1 MPKTSVLPLHHTP
14 IRTFMD
20 SKELTVGSVIILK
33 KRYLSSGTVG
43 IILEIQ
49 ESSLP
54 GDQGWIS
61 MNYVVM
67 MSTGEVL
74 NISESCIDQVIN

>member
-1 MPKTSVLPLHHTP
+1 
-14 IRTFMD
+14 MD
-20 SKELTVGSVIILK
+20 SEELTVGSVIILK

-43 IILEIQ
+43 MILEIQ
-49 ESSLP
+49 ESSPP

>member
-1 MPKTSVLPLHHTP
+1 
-14 IRTFMD
+14 MD

-43 IILEIQ
+43 MILEIQ

>member
-1 MPKTSVLPLHHTP
+1 
-14 IRTFMD
+14 MD
-20 SKELTVGSVIILK
+20 SKELVTGSVIVLK
-33 KRYLSSGTVG
+33 KKYLASGTVG
-43 IILEIQ
+43 MILEVQ

-74 NISESCIDQVIN
+74 NISESCIEQVIK

>member
-1 MPKTSVLPLHHTP
+1 
-14 IRTFMD
+14 MD
-20 SKELTVGSVIILK
+20 SEDLVVGSVIVLK
-33 KRYLSSGTVG
+33 KKYNASGVVG
-43 IILEIQ
+43 IVLEKQ

-61 MNYVVM
+61 MNYVIM

-74 NISESCIDQVIN
+74 NISESCIDQVLKEEPSQ

>member
-1 MPKTSVLPLHHTP
+1 
-14 IRTFMD
+14 MD
-20 SKELTVGSVIILK
+20 SEDLVVGSVIVLK
-33 KRYLSSGTVG
+33 KKYHASGAVG
-43 IILEIQ
+43 IVLETQ

-61 MNYVVM
+61 MNYVIM

-74 NISESCIDQVIN
+74 NISESCIDQVLKEEPSQ

>member
-1 MPKTSVLPLHHTP
+1 
-14 IRTFMD
+14 MD
-20 SKELTVGSVIILK
+20 SEELIVGSVIVLK
-33 KRYLSSGTVG
+33 EKYLASGKIG
-43 IILEIQ
+43 MILEIQ

-74 NISESCIDQVIN
+74 NISESCIMQVIK

>member
-1 MPKTSVLPLHHTP
+1 
-14 IRTFMD
+14 MD
-20 SKELTVGSVIILK
+20 SEELTVGSVIILK

-43 IILEIQ
+43 MILEIQ

>member
-1 MPKTSVLPLHHTP
+1 
-14 IRTFMD
+14 MD
-20 SKELTVGSVIILK
+20 REELVVGSVIVLK
-33 KRYLSSGTVG
+33 KKYLASGKVG
-43 IILEIQ
+43 LILEIQ

-54 GDQGWIS
+54 GNQGWIS

-74 NISESCIDQVIN
+74 NISESCIEQVIG

>member
-1 MPKTSVLPLHHTP
+1 
-14 IRTFMD
+14 MD
-20 SKELTVGSVIILK
+20 SEDLVVGSVIVLK
-33 KRYLSSGTVG
+33 KKYNASGVVG
-43 IILEIQ
+43 IVLEKQ

-61 MNYVVM
+61 MNYVIM

-74 NISESCIDQVIN
+74 NISESCIMQVIK

>member
-1 MPKTSVLPLHHTP
+1 
-14 IRTFMD
+14 MD

>member
-1 MPKTSVLPLHHTP
+1 
-14 IRTFMD
+14 MD
-20 SKELTVGSVIILK
+20 SEELIVGSVIVLK
-33 KRYLSSGTVG
+33 EKYLASGKVG
-43 IILEIQ
+43 MILEIQ

-54 GDQGWIS
+54 GEQGWIS

-74 NISESCIDQVIN
+74 NISESCIEQVVQ

>member
-1 MPKTSVLPLHHTP
+1 
-14 IRTFMD
+14 MD
-20 SKELTVGSVIILK
+20 SEELAVGSVIVLK
-33 KRYLSSGTVG
+33 KRYLASGTVG
-43 IILEIQ
+43 MILEIQ

-67 MSTGEVL
+67 MSTGEMI
-74 NISESCIDQVIN
+74 NISESCIEQVIK